1 MSIKVLYGLSREW
14 RLVIMFLQ
22 RSHSWNYDKKK
33 VEKEEKI
40 AIVVLLK
47 KRHIK
52 KEKQIYQIYNIDI

>member
-47 KRHIK
+47 KRHINE
-52 KEKQIYQIYNIDI
+52 EKQIYKIYNIDI

>member
-47 KRHIK
+47 KTHIK
-52 KEKQIYQIYNIDI
+52 EEKQIYQIYNIDI

>member
-52 KEKQIYQIYNIDI
+52 EEKQMYQIYNIDT

>member
-1 MSIKVLYGLSREW
+1 MSIKVLYGLSRKW

-52 KEKQIYQIYNIDI
+52 EEKQMYQIYNIDI